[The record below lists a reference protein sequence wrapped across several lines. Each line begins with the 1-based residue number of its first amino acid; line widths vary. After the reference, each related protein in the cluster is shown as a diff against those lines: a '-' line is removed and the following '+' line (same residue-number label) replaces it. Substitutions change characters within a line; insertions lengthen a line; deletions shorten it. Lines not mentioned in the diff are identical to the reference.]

1 LDNQI
6 NSEGVE
12 KMKRQFVKMAF
23 LMVMA
28 TLAVS
33 FTANAQDFEKHSVKL
48 DFDFKVGDQ
57 QLPAGKYS
65 IQPFQG
71 DGQHRLVLVQNKET
85 KTTALLA
92 AIPVARAQRDSAPL
106 TFSKYGE
113 QHFLSQVSL
122 GDFTYVAIKSG
133 KERKLA
139 RQYTAQLRTVG
150 GPVASE

>member
-1 LDNQI
+1 
-6 NSEGVE
+6 
-12 KMKRQFVKMAF
+12 MKRQFVKMAF

-28 TLAVS
+28 TLALS
-33 FTANAQDFEKHSVKL
+33 FTASAQDFEKHTVKL

-57 QLPAGKYS
+57 QLPAGKYT

-71 DGQHRLVLVQNKET
+71 DNQHRLVLVQNKET

-92 AIPVARAQRDSAPL
+92 AIPVARTQRDSAPL

-139 RQYTAQLRTVG
+139 KQYTAQLRTVG